1 MPKGYKDA
9 AIRSQFGTVFNWV
22 VDHELKGAAGAIQ
35 LQADAVSQLAL
46 GNTSLIG
53 FVNKH
58 QCDLQ
63 DQISFIWS
71 LKTAPEENNLKSKP
85 LQKRGADQSMQSH
98 FRITVEMR
106 HIIMKYCAPD
116 ADIPTLA
123 PASASQQ
130 RGCFETPAGHA
141 FCPWTRQIMS

>member
-9 AIRSQFGTVFNWV
+9 AIHSQFGTVFNWV

-35 LQADAVSQLAL
+35 LQADAASQLAL
-46 GNTSLIG
+46 GNTSWMD

-71 LKTAPEENNLKSKP
+71 LKTAPERLERLCQPRTSTLLNVACKDECANRHKDCTKVYEHVCAV
-85 LQKRGADQSMQSH
+85 G
-98 FRITVEMR
+98 RI
-106 HIIMKYCAPD
+106 
-116 ADIPTLA
+116 
-123 PASASQQ
+123 SAQVDRS
-130 RGCFETPAGHA
+130 
-141 FCPWTRQIMS
+141 FCKWACERECCDGG